1 MQAENY
7 DNLKSAVRNLLAKA
21 NELPSPEKIR
31 KVIAEYRCFPPYSLD
46 DLNAEKMAR
55 EFENSLGISMEIGS
69 VVVDENFVEWLPSAK
84 PSIDPYFW
92 ERYRTLLEIEN
103 FPPKVIAKLDSV
115 TDRIVGLLG
124 NPKDKNSWD
133 RRGMVVGHVQS
144 GKTANYTGVI
154 CKAADAGYKLIIII
168 AGIHNNLRNQT
179 QKRIDEGFI
188 GRDSAR
194 IHTGNQNKFIG
205 VGKIDS
211 QRNPIPLTSSIKDFH
226 KTSAG
231 TNQFS
236 LSQVN
241 EAAVLVIKKNVSTLR
256 NVINWLKEHNAK
268 GLNDIIDAPM
278 LLIDD
283 EADNASI
290 DISKSPDESSR
301 INSQIRELL
310 NQFHRSCYVGYTA
323 TPFANIFIDP
333 ANKNEMIGEDL
344 FPKNFIVGLDAPDNY
359 MGANKIFNYENQ
371 NNVTREIIDNE
382 DLLPVKHKNNFE
394 INGLPSS
401 LETAIRTFILCKSIR
416 ILRGDKT
423 SHNSMLINTSRFT
436 SVQSDMRDV
445 IHSFIDIIK
454 RSIRFTCNQSK
465 KVALQDKTIKHLY
478 DVWETEY
485 SHLKFEW
492 EDIQSVLHDGAST
505 IVVMDVNSK
514 SASELNYDD
523 YKDVGLNV
531 IAVGGF
537 SLSRGLTLEGL
548 SISYFLRNSIMY
560 DTLLQMGRW
569 FGYRTRYEDLCRVWM
584 SPEAEGWYEHI
595 SESIEELR
603 DEIRK
608 MEKAKLTPID
618 FGLKVRN
625 HPDSLIVTA
634 RNKMGSGEKVNV
646 QVGLGNKFIETAT
659 LSKKSFHIKDNK
671 LIGNN
676 LIKKLGHSSY
686 DKTMPSGNYLWRN
699 IDANLVMEFISSFN
713 NHPRSLHTS
722 PEPVTQYI
730 QDRCSDELKNW
741 DVVLISLND
750 KGIEDESLGLKV
762 LRQNRTVGRD
772 SKDSKE
778 YMVVTN
784 KSRIASPSMEAIGMD
799 SSIVRSLIS
808 NYEEKQKQILLNKNE
823 PIPKG
828 KKFTVPGRI
837 YREKR
842 TKPLL
847 ILHLLTMLRPKEN
860 ENEQEQ
866 ELHLDEGVLGWS
878 ISFPE
883 TKKLNKTVNY
893 LVTSTWWK
901 ENYGE
906 DFDEEDNGDV

>member
-1 MQAENY
+1 MQSENY
-7 DNLKSAVRNLLAKA
+7 DNLKSAVRNILAKA
-21 NELPSPEKIR
+21 KELPSPERIR

-55 EFENSLGISMEIGS
+55 EFENSLGVSMEIGS
-69 VVVDENFVEWLPSAK
+69 VVVDDEFVEWLPGVKSE
-84 PSIDPYFW
+84 IDPYFW
-92 ERYRTLLEIEN
+92 ERYRELLEIEN
-103 FPPKVIAKLDSV
+103 FPPKVVAKLDSV

-124 NPKDKNSWD
+124 NPKDNSSWD

-154 CKAADAGYKLIIII
+154 CKAADAGYKLIIVI

-211 QRNPIPLTSSIKDFH
+211 RRNPIPLTSSIKDFH
-226 KTSAG
+226 KTSAA

-241 EAAVLVIKKNVSTLR
+241 EAAVLVIKKNVSTLK

-344 FPKNFIVGLDAPDNY
+344 FPKNFIVGLEAPDNY
-359 MGANKIFNYENQ
+359 MGANKIFSFDNQ

-382 DLLPVKHKNNFE
+382 DILPVKHKNGFE
-394 INGLPSS
+394 INGLPKS
-401 LETAIRTFILCKSIR
+401 LEDAIRTFILCKSIR
-416 ILRGDKT
+416 ILRGDRT
-423 SHNSMLINTSRFT
+423 AHNSMLINTSRFT
-436 SVQSDMRDV
+436 SVQSEMRDV
-445 IHSFIDIIK
+445 IHSFVDVIK

-465 KVALQDKTIKHLY
+465 KIALQDKTIKHLY

-485 SHLKFEW
+485 SHLEFDW
-492 EDIQSVLHDGAST
+492 EDIQSVLHDSAST
-505 IVVMDVNSK
+505 IVVMAVNSK

-569 FGYRTRYEDLCRVWM
+569 FGYRTRYEDLCRVWL

-634 RNKMGSGEKVNV
+634 RNKMGSGERVNV

-659 LSKKSFHIKDNK
+659 LSKNIIHIKNNK
-671 LIGNN
+671 I
-676 LIKKLGHSSY
+676 IAADFIRKLGVSSY
-686 DKTMPSGNYLWRN
+686 DKSMLSGNYLWKD
-699 IDANLVMEFISSFN
+699 IDAKLIMEFIGGFN
-713 NHPRSLHTS
+713 NHPRSLHTAT
-722 PEPVTQYI
+722 EPVTNYI
-730 QDRCSDELKNW
+730 EDRCTDELKNW
-741 DVVLISLND
+741 DVVLISLKE
-750 KGIEDESLGLKV
+750 KGIDDDSLGLKV
-762 LRQNRTVGRD
+762 LRQDRSVSRD
-772 SKDSKE
+772 SKDSKDHI
-778 YMVVTN
+778 VVTN

-799 SSIVRSLIS
+799 AEIVDTLNRQ
-808 NYEEKQKQILLNKNE
+808 YEDNKKKEWLNQGKK
-823 PIPKG
+823 IPTG

-837 YREKR
+837 YREQRK
-842 TKPLL
+842 KPLL
-847 ILHLLTMLRPKEN
+847 IVHLLTMLRPKEN
-860 ENEQEQ
+860 GKEQ
-866 ELHLDEGVLGWS
+866 ELLLDEGVLGWS

-883 TKKLNKTVNY
+883 TKKQNKTVNY
-893 LVTSTWWK
+893 LVTSTWWQ

-906 DFDEEDNGDV
+906 DFDEEENGDD